1 MATCLPTL
9 TRLRSLSISIGF
21 EPRVLTSRDPPPSS
35 STIILPALTNIELD
49 GPYGCLEDLVAR
61 IEAPLL
67 NSGDLRSCD
76 EPTYVTPRLF
86 NFIHR
91 TEMFKFPDLISVYLR
106 HKGAFFDLRSSVDST
121 EFSLS
126 FPFHES
132 HTPVELLERLV
143 TQCLGLFSRVE
154 RLDIS
159 GYDLY
164 FGWWWQNLSASWLGF
179 LRPFTAVQTLRL
191 VGHDLMPHLAR
202 MLGNLTE
209 ERVAEVLPALHTT
222 LLWGSPRD
230 KKASEKALLF
240 KPFIVAREHSEHP
253 VVVEYV

>member
-1 MATCLPTL
+1 MQESFPVLTFLSLFADTETKFVITNAFLGGSASPLQRIHLTNIQFPTLLSFLSSASDLVELHLSDISITNSGHISPEAMATCLPTL

-132 HTPVELLERLV
+132 HTPVELFQSDLSLSVWAFSLV
-143 TQCLGLFSRVE
+143 
-154 RLDIS
+154 
-159 GYDLY
+159 
-164 FGWWWQNLSASWLGF
+164 
-179 LRPFTAVQTLRL
+179 
-191 VGHDLMPHLAR
+191 
-202 MLGNLTE
+202 
-209 ERVAEVLPALHTT
+209 
-222 LLWGSPRD
+222 
-230 KKASEKALLF
+230 
-240 KPFIVAREHSEHP
+240 
-253 VVVEYV
+253 